1 MSDSTS
7 KNQTGGDYGNIRAS
21 INVDNLNVYLAKST
35 PSIKTPVDVKQF
47 KVRAVWEWQ
56 ESFEWNYSLSSVKYV
71 SRVSTVSP

>member
-35 PSIKTPVDVKQF
+35 PSIKIPVDVKQF
-47 KVRAVWEWQ
+47 KVRAV
-56 ESFEWNYSLSSVKYV
+56 
-71 SRVSTVSP
+71 